1 MEASSM
7 PKKFYLI
14 SSIILIQFGWA
25 ASIIGSKHDLSTTN
39 YYGDYSGATT
49 QICVFCHT
57 PHASSQE
64 LGPLWNRKISD
75 TTTFKLYDGTT
86 GKPNN
91 PSMVCLSCHDGVSA
105 EGDMSAVNAYDT
117 HNIINNP
124 GSGLQNH
131 PVDPNCKACHHGLFG
146 LGGGTY
152 PDKVWRIGPDL
163 TNDHPVSVSYSSA
176 EGRFPGQFSPVAS
189 VIAAGLKLPD
199 GNVECVSC
207 HDVHDPA
214 NGRFLRKSNDGSSLC
229 KTCHLK

>member
-1 MEASSM
+1 MF
-7 PKKFYLI
+7 KKIPVFLLF
-14 SSIILIQFGWA
+14 ILFQAAWS

-39 YYGDYSGATT
+39 YYGYYSGATT

-57 PHASSQE
+57 PHGGNIGFE
-64 LGPLWNRKISD
+64 GPLWNRRISD
-75 TTTFKLYDGTT
+75 TTTFTLYDGTA

-124 GSGLQNH
+124 GSGLNNH

-152 PDKVWRIGPDL
+152 PDQAWRIGPDL
-163 TNDHPVSVSYSSA
+163 RNDHPVSVSYASA
-176 EGRFPGQFSPVAS
+176 ESRFPGQFSPVAS
-189 VIAAGLKLPD
+189 VIAAGLKLPG

-207 HDVHDPA
+207 HDVHNPE
-214 NGRFLRKSNDGSSLC
+214 NGRFLRLVNDKSSLC
-229 KTCHLK
+229 KTCHQK

>member
-1 MEASSM
+1 MFRKIPVFLLLVLFQA
-7 PKKFYLI
+7 
-14 SSIILIQFGWA
+14 GWS

-39 YYGDYSGATT
+39 YYGYYSGATT

-57 PHASSQE
+57 PHGGNVGFD
-64 LGPLWNRKISD
+64 GPLWNRRISD
-75 TTTFKLYDGTT
+75 TTTFTLYDGTT

-124 GSGLQNH
+124 GSGLNNH

-163 TNDHPVSVSYSSA
+163 TNDHPVSVSYALA
-176 EGRFPGQFSPVAS
+176 EGRFPGQFTPIAS
-189 VIAAGLKLPD
+189 VIAAGLKLPG
-199 GNVECVSC
+199 GNVECVTC
-207 HDVHDPA
+207 HDVHNPE
-214 NGRFLRKSNDGSSLC
+214 NGRFLRVVNDKSSLC
-229 KTCHLK
+229 KTCHQK